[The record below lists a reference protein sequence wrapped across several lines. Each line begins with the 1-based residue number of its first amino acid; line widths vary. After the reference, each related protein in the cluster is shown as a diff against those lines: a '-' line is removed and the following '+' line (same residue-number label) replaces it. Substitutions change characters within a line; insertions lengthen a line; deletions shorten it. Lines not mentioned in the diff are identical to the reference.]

1 MWRVLVPLLRFAFD
15 CWLALAMFA
24 LISSL
29 LCGLSGI
36 ATLRHNQWLM
46 SFHRYHALAI
56 QALTKPLNL
65 MQSSFGEV
73 VRRGVPWLNEHDAK
87 TCGLSQACKASPCED
102 HHRRPLMNKV
112 RDSLL
117 SLIVLPGFLP
127 CTAVQRLQV
136 KTQMDHEQF
145 HHTLWSNQRGQDI
158 AEYAVILAVILV
170 LVVGTIRLVGSN
182 ANNAF
187 SSVAS
192 SIQ

>member
-1 MWRVLVPLLRFAFD
+1 
-15 CWLALAMFA
+15 
-24 LISSL
+24 
-29 LCGLSGI
+29 
-36 ATLRHNQWLM
+36 
-46 SFHRYHALAI
+46 
-56 QALTKPLNL
+56 
-65 MQSSFGEV
+65 
-73 VRRGVPWLNEHDAK
+73 
-87 TCGLSQACKASPCED
+87 
-102 HHRRPLMNKV
+102 MNKV